1 MNKTISKFSKG
12 GLFSFFILLLFFSIT
27 AEAQQGQEIEEFK
40 DNIKELKQLNKKIEN
55 QDKKKKL
62 NFT

>member
-1 MNKTISKFSKG
+1 
-12 GLFSFFILLLFFSIT
+12 SIT